1 MPTPAS
7 ETLKTPP
14 SEAAPA
20 KEEDDS
26 SSGEE
31 LEEEKKEESATPIE
45 SHADVEEV
53 SIRIF

>member
-7 ETLKTPP
+7 ETLKTTPG
-14 SEAAPA
+14 EAAPT

-31 LEEEKKEESATPIE
+31 QEEEKKEESATP
-45 SHADVEEV
+45 SDSPATEEGV